1 MPAYEETI
9 KEMAAYIRNEL
20 QQLEDVS
27 SLDFNIMING
37 RVHDSELRITFE
49 IGSTYSKGGVV
60 RGGSVDTIL
69 REYMRRFGWDL
80 KHQPLMLSYSA
91 TNEETPF

>member
-27 SLDFNIMING
+27 SLNFNIIIDG
-37 RVHDSELRITFE
+37 RVHDSELKITFE

-60 RGGSVDTIL
+60 RGGSVDMVL

-80 KHQPLMLSYSA
+80 KNQPLMLSHSS
-91 TNEETPF
+91 EETV

>member
-1 MPAYEETI
+1 MPAYEEVI

-27 SLDFNIMING
+27 SLDFNIMIDG

-49 IGSTYSKGGVV
+49 IGSAYGKGGVV
-60 RGGSVDTIL
+60 KGGSVDAVL

-80 KHQPLMLSYSA
+80 KHQPLMLSHSS
-91 TNEETPF
+91 EETV

>member
-1 MPAYEETI
+1 MPAYEEVI

-37 RVHDSELRITFE
+37 RVHDSELKITFE

-60 RGGSVDTIL
+60 SGGSVDAVL
-69 REYMRRFGWDL
+69 HEYMRRFGWDL
-80 KHQPLMLSYSA
+80 KHQPLMLSHSA
-91 TNEETPF
+91 TNEEIPF